1 MSWKES
7 ETFTHEPWVP
17 WLPTSN
23 PNLLQC
29 LAEPPAVGALL
40 SHSLQPVW
48 KKHSQPHQRTSR
60 RQSLQLTMA
69 RPGCQGGS
77 QAQLDSSASLL
88 CKNTHTQAHTHTEA
102 YSLHSWP
109 LGPRASPT
117 VHVLGLAHPR
127 LSEVPPSS
135 AHSQPLHHLLP
146 PKAFLKG
153 SGN

>member
-1 MSWKES
+1 MAANFK
-7 ETFTHEPWVP
+7 PQPAAVP
-17 WLPTSN
+17 DRAPSCGGPTK
-23 PNLLQC
+23 PQ
-29 LAEPPAVGALL
+29 PPA
-40 SHSLQPVW
+40 SMEETQPTTVLA
-48 KKHSQPHQRTSR
+48 SR

-153 SGN
+153 SGNQQTNIATTTVP